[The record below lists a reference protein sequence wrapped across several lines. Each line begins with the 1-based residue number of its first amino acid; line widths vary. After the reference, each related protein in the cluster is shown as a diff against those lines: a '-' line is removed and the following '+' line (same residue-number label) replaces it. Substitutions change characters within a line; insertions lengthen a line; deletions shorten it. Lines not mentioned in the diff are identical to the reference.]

1 VIYGNHVR
9 LRAIE
14 KSDLP
19 LFVRWLND
27 PEVRLG
33 LQIYLPLSQVEEEMW
48 FEGMIKRPAEEHPLM
63 IEIET
68 PNGWVP
74 VGNCGFF
81 TPDWRIRKAE
91 IGIFIGEKKFWN
103 QGYGTEVMRLALK
116 LGFEGM
122 NLNRIAL
129 KVYTNNPRAIRAYE
143 KSGFVNEGRLRQA
156 HYANGQYHDI
166 IIMSVLRSE
175 WQES

>member
-1 VIYGNHVR
+1 MIYGNQIR

-14 KSDLP
+14 ISDLP

-33 LQIYLPLSQVEEEMW
+33 LQIYLPFSQTEEEKW
-48 FEGMIKRPAEEHPLM
+48 YEGMLKRPEEEHPLL

-81 TPDWRIRKAE
+81 ALNWRLRKAE
-91 IGIFIGEKKFWN
+91 IGIFIGEKKYWN
-103 QGYGTEVMRLALK
+103 QGYGSEVMRQVLK

-122 NLNRIAL
+122 NLNRISL
-129 KVYTNNPRAIRAYE
+129 QVYTNNPRAIRAYE
-143 KSGFVNEGRLRQA
+143 KVGFVHEGRLRQA
-156 HYANGQYHDI
+156 HYDSGQYHDI
-166 IIMSVLRSE
+166 LIMSMLRSE
-175 WQES
+175 WQAP

>member
-1 VIYGNHVR
+1 MICGNKIR

-14 KSDLP
+14 RNDLP

-33 LQIYLPLSQVEEEMW
+33 LQIYLPFSQADEEIW
-48 FEGMIKRPAEEHPLM
+48 YEGMIKSPAEEHPLM

-74 VGNCGFF
+74 VGNCGFI

-91 IGIFIGEKKFWN
+91 IGIFIGEKKYWN
-103 QGYGTEVMRLALK
+103 QGYGSEVLRLALK

-122 NLNRIAL
+122 NLNRISL
-129 KVYTNNPRAIRAYE
+129 QVYTNNPRAIRAYE
-143 KSGFVNEGRLRQA
+143 KVGFVHEGRLRQA
-156 HYANGQYHDI
+156 HYDGGQYHDTL
-166 IIMSVLRSE
+166 IMSVLRSE
-175 WQES
+175 WGTP

>member
-1 VIYGNHVR
+1 MIYGNQVR

-14 KSDLP
+14 RNDLP

-27 PEVRLG
+27 PEVRQG
-33 LQIYLPLSQVEEEMW
+33 LQIYLPLSQTDEEKW
-48 FEGMIKRPAEEHPLM
+48 FEGMLKRPAEEHPLM

-68 PNGWVP
+68 TSGWVP
-74 VGNCGFF
+74 AGNCGFF
-81 TPDWRIRKAE
+81 SLDWRIRKAE

-103 QGYGTEVMRLALK
+103 HGYGTEVMRLALK
-116 LGFEGM
+116 LGFERM
-122 NLNRIAL
+122 NLNRIFL

-143 KSGFVNEGRLRQA
+143 KSGFIIEGRLRQA
-156 HYANGQYHDI
+156 HYDNGQYHDI
-166 IIMSVLRSE
+166 LMMGVLRSE